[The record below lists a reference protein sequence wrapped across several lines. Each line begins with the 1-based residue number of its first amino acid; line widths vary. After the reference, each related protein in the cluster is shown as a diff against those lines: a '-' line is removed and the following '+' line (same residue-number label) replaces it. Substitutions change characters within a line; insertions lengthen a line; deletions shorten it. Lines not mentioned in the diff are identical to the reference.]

1 MGPSVVVVGS
11 LNMDLVVRAPRRPEA
26 GETLL
31 GTGFATAP
39 GGKGANQAVQAARL
53 GASVAMVGRVG
64 DDAFGTALLDGLRAE
79 GISAEGVQVVPGVP
93 TGVASIICTDDGEN
107 AIVVA
112 PGANAAWSAEDVA
125 VPPCDVLLLQLEVPF
140 DVAARAAALAHDH
153 GALVVLN
160 AAPAGCLDA
169 PIDVLVVNETE
180 AASWPEGPSPSGP
193 ARMVT
198 TLGAQGSVSGDLHV
212 PAFAIEAVDTTAA
225 GDAYCATLAV
235 SLAEGLDLA
244 HAMRRASAAGALA
257 CTRPGAQPSLATK
270 AEIDAFLRALKA

>member
-1 MGPSVVVVGS
+1 VAVVGS
-11 LNMDLVVRAPRRPEA
+11 LNMDLVVRASRLPQR

-31 GTGFATAP
+31 GNDFATVP

-64 DDAFGTALLDGLRAE
+64 DDAHGADLLAGLRAE
-79 GISAEGVQVVPGVP
+79 GVDVAGVKTVKGVP
-93 TGVASIICTDDGEN
+93 TGVASIICTDDGDN

-112 PGANAAWSAEDVA
+112 PGANAAWSAADVR
-125 VPPCDVLLLQLEVPF
+125 VPACDVLLLQLEVPL
-140 DVAARAAALAHDH
+140 DVAARAAALAHEQ

-160 AAPAGCLDA
+160 AAPAGRIDA
-169 PIDVLVVNETE
+169 PVDVLVVNETE
-180 AASWPEGPSPSGP
+180 AAAWAGHPG
-193 ARMVT
+193 RTVT

-212 PAFAIEAVDTTAA
+212 PAFAVEAVDTTAA

-270 AEIDAFLRALKA
+270 AEIDAFLKA